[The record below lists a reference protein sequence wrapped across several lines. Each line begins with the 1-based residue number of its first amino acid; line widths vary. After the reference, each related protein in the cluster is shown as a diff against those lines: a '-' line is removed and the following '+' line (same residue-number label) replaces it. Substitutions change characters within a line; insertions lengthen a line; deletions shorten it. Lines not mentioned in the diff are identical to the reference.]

1 MNHRLETNCACLID
15 WSCCDNY
22 YLFIIFDFLG
32 NLRLQVSIDPE
43 RVPYWKVKF
52 VCLGFGFD
60 FSLFAC
66 FFLFLLIFSSKHE

>member
-1 MNHRLETNCACLID
+1 M
-15 WSCCDNY
+15 
-22 YLFIIFDFLG
+22 
-32 NLRLQVSIDPE
+32 SIDPE

-52 VCLGFGFD
+52 VCLNFGFD